1 MLFAVTAF
9 SDFAGKLSAQFIV
22 LVVTPGKVQK
32 TFHFKAMDIYFA

>member
-9 SDFAGKLSAQFIV
+9 SGFAGKLSAQFIA

-32 TFHFKAMDIYFA
+32 TLYFKAIYTYFA